1 MFASPAHAQAAGAAA
16 APGGAAGFILQMAPL
31 LLIFVIFYVL
41 LIRPQQAR
49 AKAHRAML
57 AAVKKG
63 DTVVTAGGLI
73 GKATRVDEH
82 ELEVEIAPNV
92 RVKAVRGT
100 IAEVRPP
107 AGAKPAND

>member
-1 MFASPAHAQAAGAAA
+1 MFASPAHAQAAGAA

-31 LLIFVIFYVL
+31 LLIFVIFYIL
-41 LIRPQQAR
+41 MIRPQQAR

-57 AAVKKG
+57 ASVKKG

-92 RVKAVRGT
+92 KVKAVRGT
-100 IAEVRPP
+100 IAEVRPL